1 MGMKDN
7 VKGHLIDLL
16 KNHLKIHLKEH
27 LKYHEK
33 ELSEG
38 PVEEGGK
45 DPGQHWSGEEWAA
58 ETGLDQH
65 HLCQPSLQ
73 PQDWTSTFS
82 LLNFPTQTGPASS
95 SYSMTGLDQHHPS
108 SQPLLL
114 NRRTG
119 PVHFFSNFFLN
130 HLARPCVDFH
140 SIPIFSSLLTLSTG
154 LSRESITCF
163 TSPPPPLPLSMP
175 LASGCRSDNS

>member
-1 MGMKDN
+1 MWMKDN

-33 ELSEG
+33 EPSEG

-45 DPGQHWSGEEWAA
+45 DPGQHWSSEKWAA

-95 SYSMTGLDQHHPS
+95 SYSRTGLDHWTS
-108 SQPLLL
+108 TILLL
-114 NRRTG
+114 NPISG
-119 PVHFFSNFFLN
+119 PVALLLKLLPQSLGSTLYWYCDFLILAHPLHRSLQRIY
-130 HLARPCVDFH
+130 HLFH
-140 SIPIFSSLLTLSTG
+140 LTTTTATVNATATG
-154 LSRESITCF
+154 
-163 TSPPPPLPLSMP
+163 
-175 LASGCRSDNS
+175 